1 MPRRN
6 LKHFEISERKILL
19 RVFDVVWVLFSLSVI
34 GILLDF
40 QYFSINSEF
49 WEWALILTI
58 YLSVFATVFELYD
71 LQKASKFYTVFKNVV
86 FTVSV
91 TVLFFILTPYF
102 TPELPDN
109 RLQIVYFYLAVLL
122 AMLIWRF
129 SYIILISTPRFYKR
143 VLIMG
148 NFENMAHIAAQ
159 LQEADPYY
167 NIIGCVHSGG
177 NLNGKKYG
185 HAGTKLMEFA
195 DSDLNNLLKENNI
208 DELLISNL
216 SPNGN
221 KEIIH
226 EELLELLRDGFPIKD
241 YNQVYEEKTYR
252 IPVAHLEADFYK
264 FFPFSRN
271 HQNKFY
277 LFFLRLAEIFIS
289 LLGMMFA
296 AFLIPIILVGNYFGN
311 KGRLFYKQN
320 RVGKN
325 GKIFKIFKFRTMKHN
340 SEPNGAQWAQK
351 NDVRITRFGKFMRRS
366 RMDEFPQFYNILK
379 GDMSLIGPR
388 PERPCFVEELSKMI
402 HFYDTRHVIKPGL
415 TGWAQVMTEYGNSHA
430 GSMEKLQY
438 DLYYIKHRN
447 FFLDITVLIRTL
459 STILFYRGQ

>member
-1 MPRRN
+1 MPRKN
-6 LKHFEISERKILL
+6 FTHFEISERKILL
-19 RVFDVVWVLFSLSVI
+19 RVFDVVWVLFSLSVV
-34 GILLDF
+34 GIVLDF
-40 QYFSINSEF
+40 KYFSFNSEF
-49 WEWALILTI
+49 WEWALILAV
-58 YLSVFATVFELYD
+58 YLCVFATVFELYD

-86 FTVSV
+86 FTVSI
-91 TVLFFILTPYF
+91 TVLFFLLTPYF
-102 TPELPDN
+102 TPELPNN
-109 RLQIVYFYLAVLL
+109 RLQIVYFFLAILT

-129 SYIILISTPRFYKR
+129 AYIVLISTPRFYKR

-148 NFENMAHIAAQ
+148 NPENMAHIAAQ
-159 LQEADPYY
+159 LREADPHY
-167 NIIGCVHSGG
+167 NIIGCVHSGK
-177 NLNGKKYG
+177 NHNGEP
-185 HAGTKLMEFA
+185 AGQTGIKLAEFA
-195 DSDLNNLLKENNI
+195 NCNLNNLLRENSI

-216 SPNGN
+216 SLNGN

-226 EELLELLRDGFPIKD
+226 EELLELLRDGFPVKD

-252 IPVAHLEADFYK
+252 IPVEHLEEDFYK

-277 LFFLRLAEIFIS
+277 LFFQRVADIFVS
-289 LLGMMFA
+289 LFGIVIGAL
-296 AFLIPIILVGNYFGN
+296 LIPFILVANYFGN
-311 KGRLFYKQN
+311 RGKLFYKQK

-325 GKIFKIFKFRTMKHN
+325 GKVFEILKFRTMKHDA
-340 SEPNGAQWAQK
+340 ETNGAQWAQK

-447 FFLDITVLIRTL
+447 FFLDITVLIKTL
-459 STILFYRGQ
+459 STIVFYRGQ